1 MRNKAQGTR
10 HKAQGET
17 QRPRNQG
24 QDRLRPALVSF
35 CLLTFAFCLGSAGAG
50 AQSYPVR
57 SIRFIAPNLPGGPT
71 DILAR
76 LIGQKLSESMG
87 QPVVVE
93 NRAGASGLIGTEAAA
108 KSPPDGYTLV
118 TGNNATFGANVSLF
132 RKLPYDP
139 IKDFSPIVLVATQ
152 PNILVVHPS
161 LPVKSVKEL
170 IAFAKAHP
178 GQLNYAGTGMG
189 AAANLSAELFK
200 SMTGTK
206 MVGILYKSA
215 APALTDLI
223 AGQTQLMFAT
233 SLSVFPHIQSHRVRA
248 LGVTT
253 ASRIRAMPELP
264 TIAEAGVPG
273 FEATTWHGV
282 FVPAG
287 TPAAI
292 VTRLNGE
299 INRMLQLQEV
309 RDRLTAMGA
318 EIVGGTPQE
327 LSDHIQRE
335 IPKWAKVIK
344 ESGAK
349 AE

>member
-1 MRNKAQGTR
+1 LTNIKAV
-10 HKAQGET
+10 
-17 QRPRNQG
+17 
-24 QDRLRPALVSF
+24 LSLI
-35 CLLTFAFCLGSAGAG
+35 AGAFVAIPVPAADLG
-50 AQSYPVR
+50 AGYPVR
-57 SIRFIAPNLPGGPT
+57 PIRFIAPNLPGGPT

-76 LIGQKLSESMG
+76 LIAQKLSESMG
-87 QPVVVE
+87 QPIVVE
-93 NRAGASGLIGTEAAA
+93 NRAGASGIIGTEAAA

-132 RKLPYDP
+132 KKLPYDP
-139 IKDFSPIVLVATQ
+139 VKDFSPIVLVASQ

-170 IAFAKAHP
+170 IAFAKARP

-189 AAANLSAELFK
+189 AAANMSAELFK
-200 SMTGTK
+200 SMTGTN
-206 MVGILYKSA
+206 MVGISYKSA
-215 APALTDLI
+215 APALVELI

-233 SLSVFPHIQSHRVRA
+233 SLSVMPHIHANRVRA

-253 ASRIRAMPELP
+253 AKRTRAMPELP

-273 FEATTWHGV
+273 FEASTWHGV

-292 VTRLNGE
+292 VDRLNAE
-299 INRMLQLQEV
+299 INRMLQLPDV
-309 RDRLTAMGA
+309 RERLAALGA
-318 EIVGGTPQE
+318 EIIGGTSRE
-327 LSDHIQRE
+327 FADHIQRE

-344 ESGAK
+344 ETGAR